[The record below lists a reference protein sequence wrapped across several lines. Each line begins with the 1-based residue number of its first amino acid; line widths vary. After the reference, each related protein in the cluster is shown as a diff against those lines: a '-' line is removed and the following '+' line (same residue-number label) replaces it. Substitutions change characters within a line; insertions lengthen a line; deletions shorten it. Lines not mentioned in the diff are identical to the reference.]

1 MVERNDIVNYSKSK
15 AAKELA
21 RLAILLKRANK
32 SYHQDDDPIIS
43 DAEFDKLKK
52 LNQKIEDYFPDLKRI
67 DSLSDVVGASPATG
81 FAKIK
86 HSKKMFS
93 LGNAFN
99 EEDLNEFALRIRKH
113 LGLNSD
119 FLLAFTAEPKIDGL
133 SLSLRYENGFL
144 VHAVTRGDGEIG
156 EDVTNN
162 AKTINSIPEYL
173 ETQQEVLEVRGEVY
187 MSHKDFF
194 ELNRNRKQENKKTF
208 ANPRNAAAGSL
219 RQLDSKI
226 TRNRPLDFFAY
237 SWGELSEPLGDT
249 QLEAIMKLKSLGF
262 QTNPLTVKA
271 NSIHE
276 LSTHFKL
283 IEQQRNVIGYDIDG
297 VVYKV
302 DDLKFQN
309 RLGFTTSSPRWAI
322 AHKFPA
328 ELAWTALEKIEIQVG
343 RTGALSPVARL
354 MPINVGGVVV
364 SNATLHN
371 EDYITGIGGDGAP
384 IREGRDLREGDWVQI
399 YRAGDVIPKIADVDL
414 NKRASSSQKFL
425 FPSECPSC
433 GSIANRDTNDAVRRC
448 VNIVNCPAQVVE
460 KMKHFVSRGAFDI
473 DGLGEKQIE
482 QFFDDGW
489 VTEPSEIFDLEKNY
503 LSELVNK
510 EGFGEKSTAKLVTA
524 IKLKRSISIDRLLFS
539 LGIRHLGEGAS
550 KLLARHYMSWTTFS
564 QAMHAVCSNDSEAW
578 DDLISIDG
586 VGETLAKSLFDTFGN
601 ENQRLEIDRLV
612 DKLDIINPEIPQN
625 LNNSIFGKKIVF
637 TGTLEKM
644 SRGEAKMHAERL
656 GARVVGSVSV
666 KTDLV
671 IVGPGAGSKAK
682 KAKNLEIT
690 IIDEDEWIKMIGTE
704 E

>member
-1 MVERNDIVNYSKSK
+1 
-15 AAKELA
+15 
-21 RLAILLKRANK
+21 
-32 SYHQDDDPIIS
+32 
-43 DAEFDKLKK
+43 
-52 LNQKIEDYFPDLKRI
+52 
-67 DSLSDVVGASPATG
+67 
-81 FAKIK
+81 
-86 HSKKMFS
+86 
-93 LGNAFN
+93 
-99 EEDLNEFALRIRKH
+99 
-113 LGLNSD
+113 
-119 FLLAFTAEPKIDGL
+119 
-133 SLSLRYENGFL
+133 
-144 VHAVTRGDGEIG
+144 
-156 EDVTNN
+156 
-162 AKTINSIPEYL
+162 
-173 ETQQEVLEVRGEVY
+173 
-187 MSHKDFF
+187 
-194 ELNRNRKQENKKTF
+194 
-208 ANPRNAAAGSL
+208 
-219 RQLDSKI
+219 
-226 TRNRPLDFFAY
+226 
-237 SWGELSEPLGDT
+237 
-249 QLEAIMKLKSLGF
+249 
-262 QTNPLTVKA
+262 
-271 NSIHE
+271 
-276 LSTHFKL
+276 
-283 IEQQRNVIGYDIDG
+283 
-297 VVYKV
+297 
-302 DDLKFQN
+302 
-309 RLGFTTSSPRWAI
+309 
-322 AHKFPA
+322 
-328 ELAWTALEKIEIQVG
+328 
-343 RTGALSPVARL
+343 
-354 MPINVGGVVV
+354 
-364 SNATLHN
+364 
-371 EDYITGIGGDGAP
+371 
-384 IREGRDLREGDWVQI
+384 
-399 YRAGDVIPKIADVDL
+399 
-414 NKRASSSQKFL
+414 
-425 FPSECPSC
+425 
-433 GSIANRDTNDAVRRC
+433 
-448 VNIVNCPAQVVE
+448 VE

-656 GARVVGSVSV
+656 GARVVGSVSA